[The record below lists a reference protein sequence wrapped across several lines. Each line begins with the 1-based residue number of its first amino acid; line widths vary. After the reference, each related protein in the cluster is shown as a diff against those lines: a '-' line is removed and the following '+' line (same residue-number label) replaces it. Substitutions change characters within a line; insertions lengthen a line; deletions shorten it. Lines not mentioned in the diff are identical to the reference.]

1 MSGLKQQGEEHTLGA
16 VGRVGW
22 MHRVT
27 LECFCRGGWCLT
39 AVRAQGL
46 LSRGPRG
53 RRTKAER
60 LPGRFLLSHV
70 SLSEIPDS
78 KDGYIPDSKDGCIVS
93 CASGQGENQAGL
105 SPLLS
110 DICSFL
116 VRADS
121 EMNRSLRGRD
131 IVHSWNSCHISLL
144 GVEQALSSCRGLRS
158 RYEGRPF
165 VPIGTVS

>member
-16 VGRVGW
+16 VGCVGW

-78 KDGYIPDSKDGCIVS
+78 KDGCIVS

-110 DICSFL
+110 EICSFL

-121 EMNRSLRGRD
+121 EMNRSLRGGD

-144 GVEQALSSCRGLRS
+144 GVEQALSPCRGLRS

>member
-1 MSGLKQQGEEHTLGA
+1 MAWRPLGA
-16 VGRVGW
+16 VGHVGS
-22 MHRVT
+22 HRQT
-27 LECFCRGGWCLT
+27 PECFCRGWWHLT

-78 KDGYIPDSKDGCIVS
+78 KDRCIVS
-93 CASGQGENQAGL
+93 CVSGQGKSQAGL

-110 DICSFL
+110 EICSFL
-116 VRADS
+116 VCADS
-121 EMNRSLRGRD
+121 EMNSSLRGGD
-131 IVHSWNSCHISLL
+131 IVHS
-144 GVEQALSSCRGLRS
+144 
-158 RYEGRPF
+158 
-165 VPIGTVS
+165 